1 MDAVIIYFPIRK
13 ITYFPRAVRGFQWDL
28 IISRLRIPIVTIV
41 TESAFFVTIFVTES
55 GPILKSLHQGGV
67 NYSGKR
73 EKGLFSGFR
82 RRVKIV

>member
-1 MDAVIIYFPIRK
+1 MQN

-41 TESAFFVTIFVTES
+41 TESAFFVTIIVTES
-55 GPILKSLHQGGV
+55 GPILRSLHQGGL

-82 RRVKIV
+82 RRV